1 MSFTVTPLRGI
12 PMVAEGDDLAALIH
26 DAAQRQGLTLAD
38 KDVVVVTQKIVSKA
52 EGRVVKLEDVEPS
65 VFAHHIAVTMEKD
78 PRVAEVVL
86 RETSRII
93 RMKGRALIVETR
105 HGHVCANAGVDLS
118 NVEDG
123 YVTLL
128 PSDPDASAARI
139 RVGLER
145 LTGRRHAVI
154 ITDTWGRAWRMG
166 QVDFAIGVSGM
177 SPFRDY
183 RGETDMTGH
192 TLVVTNIAVADE
204 LAAAAELVK
213 GKSEG
218 VPVVIIRGYDYPE
231 GEGRGSDLVRPLEED
246 LFR

>member
-1 MSFTVTPLRGI
+1 MSVEITPLKGI
-12 PMVAEGDDLAALIH
+12 PMVREGDDIATLIVEAAN
-26 DAAQRQGLTLAD
+26 RQGLRWVD

-52 EGRVVKLEDVEPS
+52 EGRIVRLDDVEPS
-65 VFAHHIAVTMEKD
+65 AFAHHVAVSMEKD
-78 PRVAEVVL
+78 PRVAELVL
-86 RETSRII
+86 RETARII

-105 HGHVCANAGVDLS
+105 HGHVCANAGIDQS
-118 NVEDG
+118 NVREG

-128 PSDPDASAARI
+128 PVDPDKSAEGI
-139 RVGLER
+139 RKHLEV
-145 LTGRRHAVI
+145 LTGKRLAVI

-183 RGETDMTGH
+183 RGETDMVGH

-213 GKSEG
+213 GKAEG

-231 GEGRGSDLVRPLEED
+231 GDGGAASLVRPLEED

>member
-1 MSFTVTPLRGI
+1 MKQ
-12 PMVAEGDDLAALIH
+12 GDDLGALIH
-26 DAAQRQGLTLAD
+26 EAAMGQGLELRD

-52 EGRVVKLEDVEPS
+52 EGRTVRLDDVEPS
-65 VFAHHIAVTMEKD
+65 AFAHHVARTMEKD

-86 RETSRII
+86 RETARII
-93 RMKGRALIVETR
+93 RMRGRALIVETR

-118 NVEDG
+118 NVENG

-128 PSDPDASAARI
+128 PVDPDASATRI
-139 RVGLER
+139 RERLEE
-145 LTGRRHAVI
+145 LTGRHLAVI
-154 ITDTWGRAWRMG
+154 VTDTWGRAWRMG

-177 SPFRDY
+177 SPFRDF
-183 RGETDMTGH
+183 RGEVDMLGH

-213 GKSEG
+213 GKAEG
-218 VPVVIIRGYDYPE
+218 VPVVVIGGYDYPE
-231 GEGRGSDLVRPLEED
+231 GAGGAASLVRPLEED

>member
-1 MSFTVTPLRGI
+1 MSITVTPLRGI
-12 PMVAEGDDLAALIH
+12 PMVSQGDDLGSLIH
-26 DAAQRQGLTLAD
+26 EAARRQGLEWRD

-52 EGRVVKLEDVEPS
+52 EGRVVRLDDVEPS
-65 VFAHHIAVTMEKD
+65 AFAHHIAASMEKD

-86 RETSRII
+86 RDTARII
-93 RMKGRALIVETR
+93 RMRGRALIVETR
-105 HGHVCANAGVDLS
+105 HGHVCANAGVDQS
-118 NVEDG
+118 NVKEG

-128 PSDPDASAARI
+128 PVGPDESAKRI
-139 RVGLER
+139 RTHLEA
-145 LTGRRHAVI
+145 LTGKRLAVI
-154 ITDTWGRAWRMG
+154 VTDTWGRAWRMG

-177 SPFRDY
+177 NPFRDY
-183 RGETDMTGH
+183 RGETDMLGH

-213 GKSEG
+213 GKAEG

-231 GEGRGSDLVRPLEED
+231 GEGGAASLVRPLEED

>member
-1 MSFTVTPLRGI
+1 MSITITPLRGI
-12 PMVAEGDDLAALIH
+12 PLVKQGDDLGSFIHEAALG
-26 DAAQRQGLTLAD
+26 QGLEWRD

-52 EGRVVKLEDVEPS
+52 EGRTVRLDDVKPS
-65 VFAHHIAVTMEKD
+65 AFAHHVAGTMEKD

-86 RETSRII
+86 GEAARII
-93 RMKGRALIVETR
+93 RMRGRALIVETH

-128 PSDPDASAARI
+128 PVNPDASAARI
-139 RVGLER
+139 RERLEG
-145 LTGRRHAVI
+145 LTGRRLAVI
-154 ITDTWGRAWRMG
+154 VTDTWGRAWRMG

-183 RGETDMTGH
+183 RGEADMLGH

-213 GKSEG
+213 GKAEG
-218 VPVVIIRGYDYPE
+218 VPAVVIRGYDYPE
-231 GEGRGSDLVRPLEED
+231 GAGGASSLVRPLEED